1 MIGHAE
7 PPALEES
14 GRCSCGFHHDLSR
27 IHRARPGHAHRD
39 LPPARQSGLGLGRG
53 GAGSHDPAARPDPEA
68 GTGAQLSLPLG
79 DPGSLPAR
87 FLGGV
92 FPLPGGA
99 HEQPQ
104 PGDAPR
110 HSYPAGRAL
119 RHLEPGRPAGG
130 AAPYRRIH
138 RSSGPERRRHP
149 RRFSRSRPTATRRCA
164 RHCCCAGL
172 GERGRIRRCYASGP
186 HPTMSPSEP
195 LLRDETLPAMRLT
208 DIGVYRSF
216 GDEIL

>member
-53 GAGSHDPAARPDPEA
+53 GAGSHDPAARPDPAA
-68 GTGAQLSLPLG
+68 GAGAQLSLPLG

-87 FLGGV
+87 FLGRL
-92 FPLPGGA
+92 FPLPGRA

-110 HSYPAGRAL
+110 HSHPAGRAL

-138 RSSGPERRRHP
+138 RSPGPERRRHP
-149 RRFSRSRPTATRRCA
+149 RGFRRSRPPARAAAPDTAAAPDWESGARSGVAMPLGRTRLC
-164 RHCCCAGL
+164 
-172 GERGRIRRCYASGP
+172 RRAK
-186 HPTMSPSEP
+186 P
-195 LLRDETLPAMRLT
+195 LLRDETLPGMRLT